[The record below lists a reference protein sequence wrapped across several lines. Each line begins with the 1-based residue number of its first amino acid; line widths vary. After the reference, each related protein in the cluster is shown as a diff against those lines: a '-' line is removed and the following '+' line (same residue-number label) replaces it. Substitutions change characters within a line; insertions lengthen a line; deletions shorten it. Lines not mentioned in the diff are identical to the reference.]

1 MSFIVFCSF
10 ALVSGSAFL
19 QLFKT
24 TLNTNRQQFFQ
35 YFYKGRRGMT
45 GHKYG
50 ESGLKTRPQRF
61 IQLY

>member
-1 MSFIVFCSF
+1 MSFTVFCSF

-24 TLNTNRQQFFQ
+24 TLNTNRKQFFH
-35 YFYKGRRGMT
+35 YFYKGRRDMT

-50 ESGLKTRPQRF
+50 ESGLKTCPQRF